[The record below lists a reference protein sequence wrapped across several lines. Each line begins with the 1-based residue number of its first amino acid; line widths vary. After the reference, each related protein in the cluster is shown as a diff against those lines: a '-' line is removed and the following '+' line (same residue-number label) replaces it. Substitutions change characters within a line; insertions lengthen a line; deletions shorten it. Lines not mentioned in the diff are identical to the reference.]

1 MTNRLKTFR
10 VYKLLSGLKQYVFS
24 KEFQDGK
31 EAGFKGSTEFY
42 GPQGKPFRLFVQ
54 SKTEDMALIRRAL
67 VYADRED
74 EKNAIASFE
83 EAIKKNPTNEWS
95 WLELGLIYRNYSGM
109 LVFFTCGTA
118 APGCG
123 LPVDT
128 AGGGCATK
136 FCR

>member
-1 MTNRLKTFR
+1 MKNTNVK
-10 VYKLLSGLKQYVFS
+10 
-24 KEFQDGK
+24 
-31 EAGFKGSTEFY
+31 FY
-42 GPQGKPFRLFVQ
+42 
-54 SKTEDMALIRRAL
+54 I
-67 VYADRED
+67 
-74 EKNAIASFE
+74 
-83 EAIKKNPTNEWS
+83 
-95 WLELGLIYRNYSGM
+95 RNYSGM